1 MRVMENDKF
10 GKTHVSLE
18 SVILYLGPRGS
29 QSRGT
34 QRLFSVKYL
43 FRKSKQRLEFYY
55 LRTDNSVKQFKM
67 TVPFI

>member
-10 GKTHVSLE
+10 GKTHFSLE

-34 QRLFSVKYL
+34 QRLFSVKYF
-43 FRKSKQRLEFYY
+43 FRRGKLNINY
-55 LRTDNSVKQFKM
+55 N
-67 TVPFI
+67 FIT